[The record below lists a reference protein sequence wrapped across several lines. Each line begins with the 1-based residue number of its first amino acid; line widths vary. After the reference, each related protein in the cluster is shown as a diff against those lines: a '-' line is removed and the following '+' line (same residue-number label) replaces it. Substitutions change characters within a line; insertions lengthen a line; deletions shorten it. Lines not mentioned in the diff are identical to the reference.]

1 MILIADSGSTKTD
14 WCFKSSK
21 EDYRIVNTKG
31 INPFYQNKEEIS
43 HTIEE
48 LLNMCPSP
56 EKIYFYGAGCTKEK
70 SSIIYDIFS
79 TLVPSCKT
87 IEVDSDLLG
96 AAKAAC
102 GLKAGIA
109 AILGTGSNSC
119 EYDGNSIVKSIPP
132 LGFILGDEGS
142 GAVLGK
148 KFVADGMK
156 SILSKDIFDKF
167 LDEYGLSVSVIMD
180 KVYREPFPN
189 RFLASLCPFLNKNRD
204 NEEIHNLLVN
214 SFRGFFNRNIKKYNY
229 SEYDVNFV
237 GSIGY
242 HFKDEVKEAA
252 EIESIKTGSF
262 IKSPMEG
269 LIDFCS

>member
-1 MILIADSGSTKTD
+1 MLFRS
-14 WCFKSSK
+14 
-21 EDYRIVNTKG
+21 
-31 INPFYQNKEEIS
+31 
-43 HTIEE
+43 
-48 LLNMCPSP
+48 
-56 EKIYFYGAGCTKEK
+56 
-70 SSIIYDIFS
+70 
-79 TLVPSCKT
+79 
-87 IEVDSDLLG
+87 
-96 AAKAAC
+96 
-102 GLKAGIA
+102 
-109 AILGTGSNSC
+109 
-119 EYDGNSIVKSIPP
+119 DGNSIVKSIPP

-156 SILSKDIFDKF
+156 SILSKEIFDKF

-214 SFRGFFNRNIKKYNY
+214 SFREFFNRNIKKYNY

>member
-1 MILIADSGSTKTD
+1 
-14 WCFKSSK
+14 
-21 EDYRIVNTKG
+21 
-31 INPFYQNKEEIS
+31 
-43 HTIEE
+43 
-48 LLNMCPSP
+48 
-56 EKIYFYGAGCTKEK
+56 
-70 SSIIYDIFS
+70 
-79 TLVPSCKT
+79 
-87 IEVDSDLLG
+87 
-96 AAKAAC
+96 
-102 GLKAGIA
+102 
-109 AILGTGSNSC
+109 
-119 EYDGNSIVKSIPP
+119 
-132 LGFILGDEGS
+132 
-142 GAVLGK
+142 
-148 KFVADGMK
+148 MK
-156 SILSKDIFDKF
+156 SILSKEIFDKF